1 MRILVTGAAG
11 FIGSHLAEKISFPG
25 HDVEGLD
32 CLTDFYARS
41 LKEDNLKTLS
51 GKGIKV
57 RQLDLAKDDISHAFQ
72 GMDIIFHL
80 AARPF
85 ISPVLF
91 KFRKG
96 DFP

>member
-11 FIGSHLAEKISFPG
+11 FIGSHLAERISFPG

-41 LKEDNLKTLS
+41 LKEDNLKALS

-57 RQLDLAKDDISHAFQ
+57 RQLDLAKDDISHAVQ
-72 GMDIIFHL
+72 GMAIIFHL